1 MNNWGGLT
9 VKEPRLYN
17 IWIGMIQRC
26 ENPKRE
32 KFSDYGGR
40 GISVCAEWHDFCE
53 FVSWARQNGYED
65 GLTIDRKNV
74 DGNYEPANCRWS
86 TINAQANN
94 KRSNVVL
101 SCHGVSGTVKQ
112 WSELLRISPYTIYE
126 WVNVHGME
134 YAETRI
140 IETVHNGGMV
150 EQTVVKKCEKCGEEY
165 TVLATA
171 SKAKYCAS
179 CKKIAERE
187 KYARYNAKRKTNC
200 RARVVEE

>member
-1 MNNWGGLT
+1 MKHKKKTRGLAVFMIAVILGSVYT
-9 VKEPRLYN
+9 VP
-17 IWIGMIQRC
+17 
-26 ENPKRE
+26 
-32 KFSDYGGR
+32 
-40 GISVCAEWHDFCE
+40 
-53 FVSWARQNGYED
+53 ART
-65 GLTIDRKNV
+65 TIDYTRN
-74 DGNYEPANCRWS
+74 PAP
-86 TINAQANN
+86 
-94 KRSNVVL
+94 VL
-101 SCHGVSGTVKQ
+101 SEKNRKTASLSETVMTLRAGKKKQLKCQGVSGTVKQ

-187 KYARYNAKRKTNC
+187 KHARYNAKRKTNC
-200 RARVVEE
+200 GARVVWE